1 MVLYETLT
9 GQAIRPQNDVHRSVH
24 TPKAQQMQQMQQ
36 MPPTK
41 PMTFQQQYQS
51 IFNDTSQLILWII
64 TTIVFAYVV
73 FKHFNKKNKK
83 ASYETFM
90 Y

>member
-1 MVLYETLT
+1 MVLYETLS
-9 GQAIRPQNDVHRSVH
+9 GQPIRPQNNDPRSVQMRQA
-24 TPKAQQMQQMQQ
+24 PLSQQRSQA
-36 MPPTK
+36 